1 MVLAIATHGRA
12 EHEKNPPRG
21 CELGE
26 FKPECVCVCA
36 CARTFPIKRTERMY
50 EKRRG
55 ESERE
60 SEKSCKSSCA
70 EGVCRGQRKEQG
82 VARKRNGER
91 DG

>member
-1 MVLAIATHGRA
+1 MLISNYMEHMVIM
-12 EHEKNPPRG
+12 
-21 CELGE
+21 
-26 FKPECVCVCA
+26 
-36 CARTFPIKRTERMY
+36 CARAHTFPIKRTERMY

-82 VARKRNGER
+82 VTRKRNGER